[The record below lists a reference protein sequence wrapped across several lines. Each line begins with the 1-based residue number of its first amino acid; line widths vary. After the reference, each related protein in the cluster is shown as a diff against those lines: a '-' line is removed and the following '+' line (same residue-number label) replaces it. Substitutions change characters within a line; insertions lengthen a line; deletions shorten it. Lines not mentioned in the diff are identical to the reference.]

1 MNSVN
6 EEVAV
11 SLGGTIELIPYLPEL
26 LSDIQ
31 ELGGSAELIVNI
43 LKSMKFPD
51 TTQVSCLD
59 LGCGKGLI
67 AVQIAKELGCKI
79 LGIDGMPSF
88 IKDANQLAA
97 KKKLT
102 HLCTFKYGDIKE
114 RVNQLSDFDVV
125 IFSAVGHLWGTFY
138 KTLAELKKC
147 IKTNGIIIIDDGYT
161 ENNSGNESL
170 YITRNDAIKDIA
182 ENDIEILREI
192 VIGDDEIRTLN
203 ELNTSLIKKRA
214 DELKLKFPGKAKLFD
229 DYVNHQKSETEIFG
243 NKIKCVVWVLRKK

>member
-1 MNSVN
+1 MNHAH
-6 EEVAV
+6 EEVAI

-51 TTQVSCLD
+51 TTQISCLD

-88 IKDANQLAA
+88 IIDANQLAE
-97 KKKLT
+97 KNNLT
-102 HLCTFKYGDIKE
+102 HLCTFEYGDIKE
-114 RVNQLSDFDVV
+114 RVNHLSNFDVV
-125 IFSAVGHLWGTFY
+125 ILSAVGHLWGTFN
-138 KTLAELKKC
+138 KTLAELKNC
-147 IKTNGIIIIDDGYT
+147 VRTNGIIIIDDGYT

-170 YITRNDAIKDIA
+170 YITRNDAIKNIS
-182 ENDIEILREI
+182 ENEIEILQEI
-192 VIGDDEIRTLN
+192 VLGDDEIRNLN
-203 ELNTSLIKKRA
+203 EFNTSLIKKRA
-214 DELKLKFPGKAKLFD
+214 DGLKLKFPDKSKLFD
-229 DYVNHQKSETEIFG
+229 EYVNHQKSETEIFG
-243 NKIKCVVWVLRKK
+243 SKIKCVVWVLRKK